1 MSRECTPSFYPPF
14 QSLHTREGVEREA
27 ELMSRCDFVSV
38 ALGLAERQHGVVARR
53 QLLAAGFGGQ
63 TVSGRVQ
70 SGYLTRIFRGTYA
83 VGRGE
88 VSQRGLWMA
97 GVLASG
103 DGAALAR
110 RSAAAA
116 WGFLRIRPAV
126 DTIRVGDACR
136 QRASVR
142 LAETTISVP
151 LSVRRTRRL
160 PDEHVT
166 SIDRIPVTTV
176 ERTLLD
182 LSALVSASEYR
193 RAWLEADRLG
203 LLSDSSLAALLVA
216 TKRGPGRAGFRRQVA
231 GRIDL
236 VAEARSILEALHL
249 DVCLEFGFELP
260 EVNTKVCGFE
270 VDSVWPRRRLVVEL
284 DSYEFHR
291 GRENFEKDIARANE
305 LRTNGWSLLRFTWR
319 MVTADPDRVSAQI
332 KAALE
337 GSQLSQFRLEGV
349 TPK

>member
-1 MSRECTPSFYPPF
+1 
-14 QSLHTREGVEREA
+14 
-27 ELMSRCDFVSV
+27 MSRCDFVSA
-38 ALGLAERQHGVVARR
+38 ALDLAERQHGVVARR
-53 QLLAAGFGGQ
+53 QLLAAGFSSQ
-63 TVSGRVQ
+63 IVSGRVQ
-70 SGYLTRIFRGTYA
+70 SGYLARLFRGTYA

-97 GVLASG
+97 GVLVSG

-110 RSAAAA
+110 RSSAAA
-116 WGFLRIRPAV
+116 WGFLRVRPAV

-136 QRASVR
+136 QRARVR
-142 LAETTISVP
+142 LADNTISVP
-151 LSVRRTRRL
+151 LSVRRTRSL

-166 SIDRIPVTTV
+166 HIDRVPVTTV

-182 LSALVSASEYR
+182 LAALVPASEYR

-203 LLSDSSLAALLVA
+203 LLDDSALAALVVA
-216 TKRGPGRAGFRRQVA
+216 TKGGPGKAKFRKQVA

-236 VAEARSILEALHL
+236 VAEARSILESLYL
-249 DVCLEFGFELP
+249 DVCFEFGFELP
-260 EVNTKVCGFE
+260 EVNTEICGFE
-270 VDSVWPRRRLVVEL
+270 VDCVWPGRRLVVEL

-291 GRENFEKDIARANE
+291 GRENFEKDVARANE

-319 MVTADPDRVSAQI
+319 MVTADSDHVSAQV
-332 KAALE
+332 KAALA
-337 GSQLSQFRLEGV
+337 GSQLPQFRLEGE